1 MPFAM
6 NAEQLRQIAALAGL
20 SDESLRLLA
29 AVLEQKSY
37 QDGEVIFAEGSPG
50 DSMYFLAEGHVRIE
64 KQAGANRHKILAVLE
79 AGDYF
84 GEMALFDQKP
94 RSGFAVAVGN
104 TKTLRL
110 SKQAFDKLQTASNV
124 VGLNLLF
131 AMLATSSQRIRR
143 LSNHLVAYDEVGK
156 AIGEARDLQALLE
169 VVLLQ
174 LVSATGADWGLMLLR
189 SQFSERLE
197 VRSQVNV
204 ELNEAQREAISSAQG
219 FVGVLLRNPQEQL
232 VADLCSHE
240 TYKSCLR
247 LGFETPSM
255 LLSPISLE
263 KEMLGFI
270 VLGAQQPGEL
280 DLNALNLCKGVGRQ
294 AAQAILNARHRE
306 EQQARSRHSRQFV
319 RF

>member
-1 MPFAM
+1 M

-20 SDESLRLLA
+20 SDESLKRLA
-29 AVLEQKSY
+29 AALEQKDY
-37 QDGEVIFAEGSPG
+37 RDGEVIFAEGSPG

-64 KQAGANRHKILAVLE
+64 KQAAANRHKVLAVLE

-94 RSGFAVAVGN
+94 RSGFAVAVGT

-110 SKQAFDKLQTASNV
+110 CKQAFDELQSRSSV

-131 AMLATSSQRIRR
+131 AMLNTSSQRIRR
-143 LSNHLVAYDEVGK
+143 LSNHLVVYDEVGK
-156 AIGEARDLQALLE
+156 AIGEARDLQGLLD
-169 VVLLQ
+169 VILQQ

-189 SQFSERLE
+189 AQFSERFE
-197 VRSQVNV
+197 VRSQVNLD
-204 ELNEAQREAISSAQG
+204 LNEAQREAISTAQG
-219 FVGVLLRNPQEQL
+219 FVSVLLRNPQEQL
-232 VADLCSHE
+232 VEDLASHQS
-240 TYKSCLR
+240 YKSCVR

-255 LLSPISLE
+255 LLSPIMLE
-263 KEMLGFI
+263 KEMLGLI
-270 VLGAQQPGEL
+270 VLGAQAPGDL

-306 EQQARSRHSRQFV
+306 EQAARSRHSRQFV